1 MFVDNFP
8 GDASAFTT
16 LAGNT
21 QLVADLAQTLGTCVD
36 CIADGAVG
44 NTFTQANV
52 HGLEA
57 LFNGS
62 LIG

>member
-8 GDASAFTT
+8 GDTCAFTA

-21 QLVADLAQTLGTCVD
+21 QLVADVAQTLGTRVD

-52 HGLEA
+52 HGFEA
-57 LFNGS
+57 LFNRS
-62 LIG
+62 LIE